1 MYQQSKLSCSP
12 DVPFCRTSVEEKN
25 WSKPANRA
33 GSQLEEL
40 IKRVQNL
47 TKYNKKNSV
56 HKSSLSF
63 IHSSIVLGGKTF
75 LSLYEIFL
83 GLVSPLSGSVADTT
97 LI

>member
-1 MYQQSKLSCSP
+1 MYQQSRSLACSS
-12 DVPFCRTSVEEKN
+12 RKKN
-25 WSKPANRA
+25 WFKPAQQ
-33 GSQLEEL
+33 S
-40 IKRVQNL
+40 RVPPGKQPNKIN
-47 TKYNKKNSV
+47 KYNKINSV

-63 IHSSIVLGGKTF
+63 IHSNIVLGGKTF